1 MSSPVMRPC
10 PHCNGTGEVP
20 ESFGDRVK
28 DAREAK
34 GLTQAQLSEKVGISR
49 PQIANIETN
58 RGDASVPVL
67 IGFSAELGVTID
79 WLLKG
84 GDKP

>member
-1 MSSPVMRPC
+1 MTTKMRPC
-10 PHCNGTGEVP
+10 PHCNGTGELP

-34 GLTQAQLSEKVGISR
+34 AMTQAQLSERVGLSR
-49 PQIANIETN
+49 PQIANVETN
-58 RGDASVPVL
+58 RTEVSIQAL
-67 IGFSAELGVTID
+67 IGLSAELGVTID

-84 GDKP
+84 E